1 MEGRSPK
8 THLIF
13 KQISFFSM
21 YLIGNFE
28 ILKLNTL
35 VTDKVIVVVFYSSKV
50 LRPFLLRRIKA
61 DVEKSLPPKKEV
73 KIYVGLSKM
82 QREWYVISLLIFH

>member
-1 MEGRSPK
+1 
-8 THLIF
+8 
-13 KQISFFSM
+13 M
-21 YLIGNFE
+21 YLMGNFE

-35 VTDKVIVVVFYSSKV
+35 VTDKAICCCFYSLKV